1 LRGPSTSS
9 LAKTPTAGAAF
20 FNHLLESIVILIG
33 NNKLDLNG
41 ATLCAIVEKHL
52 NDSLGYSLRA
62 TQEIKV
68 SGVKTNNTEGIYS
81 FNVTVEEKKPVEK
94 AA

>member
-1 LRGPSTSS
+1 M
-9 LAKTPTAGAAF
+9 
-20 FNHLLESIVILIG
+20 ILIG

-52 NDSLGYSLRA
+52 NDSLGYSLRSA
-62 TQEIKV
+62 QEIKV
-68 SGVKTNNTEGIYS
+68 SNVKANSTDGVYS
-81 FNVTVEEKKPVEK
+81 FNVTVEEKKPSEK